1 MTKGSFQDELE
12 KKATRAL
19 LTRAVYR
26 WESAVII
33 GLTLVLTAFVK
44 PPFPF
49 WEQWFWLALGG
60 LGEIGL
66 VWTSL
71 ADPEFRAKAVAEMF
85 REKFQSR
92 SVRDAGLRKQVEKAQ
107 EYRDRI
113 DQTINKSREGVL
125 RDHLREVS
133 RGINTWAENVY
144 RLAARLD
151 AYHADRM
158 IQDDMNA
165 VDPAIQEWKKK
176 LALEDDD
183 NVKRQISQTIAQKQI
198 QRDNLLKLKNVMEQA
213 EAQLESTLTAMGTV
227 YSQIMILSARDVASG
242 RAQRLQQD
250 VNDQVQALQDVV
262 TTVDEVYQSGD
273 TVAASDMRHEGSA
286 LDAAAQPPAQAA
298 PSATGQAQ
306 RKGTGAAK
314 DTQRRGN

>member
-1 MTKGSFQDELE
+1 MAKGSFQDELE
-12 KKATRAL
+12 KKATRSL

-33 GLTLVLTAFVK
+33 GLTIVLSVLVPK
-44 PPFPF
+44 PFPF
-49 WEQWFWLALGG
+49 WEPWFWAILGG
-60 LGEIGL
+60 LGEVGL

-71 ADPEFRAKAVAEMF
+71 TDPEFRAKAVAEIF

-92 SVRDAGLRKQVEKAQ
+92 SVRDAALRKQVEKAQ

-113 DQTINKSREGVL
+113 DQAINKSREGVL
-125 RDHLREVS
+125 REHLQDVS
-133 RGINTWAENVY
+133 RGFNTWAENVY

-151 AYHADRM
+151 AYLADKM
-158 IQDDMNA
+158 IHDDRRT
-165 VDPAIQEWKKK
+165 VDPAIDGLKKR

-183 NVKRQISQTIAQKQI
+183 TVKRQISQTIAQKQI
-198 QRDNLLKLKNVMEQA
+198 QRDNLLKLENVMEQA
-213 EAQLESTLTAMGTV
+213 QFQLESTLTAMGTV

-242 RAQRLQQD
+242 RAQRLQED

-273 TVAASDMRHEGSA
+273 TLGMA
-286 LDAAAQPPAQAA
+286 LTTAAQPTPNV
-298 PSATGQAQ
+298 PGQARQ
-306 RKGTGAAK
+306 KGA
-314 DTQRRGN
+314 RGN

>member
-1 MTKGSFQDELE
+1 
-12 KKATRAL
+12 
-19 LTRAVYR
+19 
-26 WESAVII
+26 
-33 GLTLVLTAFVK
+33 
-44 PPFPF
+44 
-49 WEQWFWLALGG
+49 
-60 LGEIGL
+60 
-66 VWTSL
+66 
-71 ADPEFRAKAVAEMF
+71 
-85 REKFQSR
+85 
-92 SVRDAGLRKQVEKAQ
+92 
-107 EYRDRI
+107 
-113 DQTINKSREGVL
+113 
-125 RDHLREVS
+125 
-133 RGINTWAENVY
+133 
-144 RLAARLD
+144 
-151 AYHADRM
+151 M

-273 TVAASDMRHEGSA
+273 VLGSA
-286 LDAAAQPPAQAA
+286 LDTTAQPPAPVAQAQVA
-298 PSATGQAQ
+298 PSATGQAR
-306 RKGTGAAK
+306 RKGTG
-314 DTQRRGN
+314 GN